1 VFRLNPQAIE
11 VKMKFNKVTFFNDYK
26 GRFGPLKQTEVN
38 GLDSLLDQI
47 EADEEFSI
55 LRQVAYMLATVKGET
70 GIFQPL
76 KERRANPQKQPAL
89 FKQQEKYFPSG
100 FFGRGYVQLTFRDN
114 YRMAS
119 QKLAGT
125 LIEVQNKDGSKRQ
138 LTIDK
143 DTFVKEP
150 DLVMQPTAS
159 YQILA
164 RGMREGWFRRRL
176 NKEPFKLSDFIKE
189 GSPPDYKGARNII
202 NHPSS
207 FAEKFAGFADKFEL
221 ILRASLVS

>member
-1 VFRLNPQAIE
+1 MRFD
-11 VKMKFNKVTFFNDYK
+11 KVTFFNDYK

-38 GLDSLLDQI
+38 GLDFLLDQI
-47 EADEEFSI
+47 EADKEFTI
-55 LRQVAYMLATVKGET
+55 LRQVAYVLATVKGET
-70 GIFQPL
+70 GVFQPL
-76 KERRANPQKQPAL
+76 KEKRANPNKQPAL

-100 FFGRGYVQLTFRDN
+100 FFGRGYVQLTFEEN
-114 YRMAS
+114 YRMAG

-125 LIEVQNKDGSKRQ
+125 VIEVENKDGSKRK

-143 DTFVKEP
+143 GTFVNEP
-150 DLVMQPTAS
+150 NLVMQPTAS

-164 RGMREGWFRRRL
+164 RGMREGWFRKR
-176 NKEPFKLSDFIKE
+176 KGVPFKLSDFIKE

-207 FAEKFAGFADKFEL
+207 FADKFAGFAEKFEL
-221 ILRASLVS
+221 ILRASLVN

>member
-1 VFRLNPQAIE
+1 MR
-11 VKMKFNKVTFFNDYK
+11 FNRDTFFNDYR
-26 GRFGPLKQTEVN
+26 GRFGPLKEIEVN
-38 GLDSLLDQI
+38 GLNFLLDQT
-47 EADEEFSI
+47 EADEEFTI
-55 LRQVAYMLATVKGET
+55 LRQVAYVLSTVKGET

-76 KERRANPQKQPAL
+76 KEKRANAQKQPAL
-89 FKQQEKYFPSG
+89 FQQQQKYFPSG
-100 FFGRGYVQLTFRDN
+100 FFGRGYVQLTFKEN
-114 YRMAS
+114 YRMAG

-125 LIEVQNKDGSKRQ
+125 VIEVQNKDGSTLK

-164 RGMREGWFRRRL
+164 RGMREGWFRRRKN
-176 NKEPFKLSDFIKE
+176 NKGPFKLSDFIKE
-189 GSPPDYKGARNII
+189 GSPPDYLGARNII

-207 FAEKFAGFADKFEL
+207 AAEKFAGFADKFEL

>member
-1 VFRLNPQAIE
+1 
-11 VKMKFNKVTFFNDYK
+11 MKFNKDTFFNDYK
-26 GRFGPLKQTEVN
+26 GRFGPLKQTEVS
-38 GLDSLLDQI
+38 GLDFLLDQI
-47 EADEEFSI
+47 EADQEFTI

-70 GIFQPL
+70 GVFQPL
-76 KERRANPQKQPAL
+76 KEKRANPNRQPAL
-89 FKQQEKYFPSG
+89 FKQQQKYFPSG
-100 FFGRGYVQLTFRDN
+100 FFGRGYVQLTFEEN
-114 YRMAS
+114 YRMAG

-125 LIEVQNKDGSKRQ
+125 VIEIQNKDGSKRE

-143 DTFVKEP
+143 DTFVKQP

-164 RGMREGWFRRRL
+164 RGMREGWFRRR
-176 NKEPFKLSDFIKE
+176 KDKRPFKLSDFIKE
-189 GSPPDYKGARNII
+189 GSAPDYKGARNII

-207 FAEKFAGFADKFEL
+207 SADKFAGFADKFEL

>member
-1 VFRLNPQAIE
+1 MR
-11 VKMKFNKVTFFNDYK
+11 FNKVTFFNDYK
-26 GRFGPLKQTEVN
+26 GRFGPLRQTEVN
-38 GLDSLLDQI
+38 GLDSLLNQI
-47 EADEEFSI
+47 EADQEFSM
-55 LRQVAYMLATVKGET
+55 LRHVAYMLATVKGET

-76 KERRANPQKQPAL
+76 KEKRANPQKQPAL
-89 FKQQEKYFPSG
+89 FKQQQKYFPSG
-100 FFGRGYVQLTFRDN
+100 FFGRGYVQLTFKEN
-114 YRMAS
+114 YRMAG

-125 LIEVQNKDGSKRQ
+125 VIEVQNKDGSKRQ

-143 DTFVKEP
+143 DTFVNEP

-164 RGMREGWFRRRL
+164 RGMREGWFRKRK
-176 NKEPFKLSDFIKE
+176 NAVPFKLSDFIKE

-207 FAEKFAGFADKFEL
+207 FADKFAGFADKFEL